1 MTSVPSRIVVDTNVW
16 LDFYLTAR
24 PGYQSARNALL
35 AAHERGVELL
45 YAATT
50 AKDVYYLT
58 SMSLKQDT
66 RHATGTL
73 TQGDALAIA
82 EMSWGFV
89 GNLCE
94 MATAVG
100 VDNADVWLALKYRRV
115 HRDFEDNLV
124 VAAAQRAKA
133 DLVLTTDEALMR
145 HSPVA
150 CLAPAD
156 LCALLDALD
165 PLEEPRG

>member
-1 MTSVPSRIVVDTNVW
+1 MTSAPRHVVVDTNVW
-16 LDFYLTAR
+16 LDFYLSAR
-24 PGYQSARNALL
+24 PGYQTARNALL
-35 AAHERGVELL
+35 SANERSIELL

-66 RHATGTL
+66 RHATGAL

-100 VDNADVWLALKYRRV
+100 VDNADVWLALKYKHL
-115 HRDFEDNLV
+115 HRDFEDNFV
-124 VAAAQRAKA
+124 IAAAQRAKA
-133 DLVLTTDEALMR
+133 DFILTTDEALMR

-156 LCALLDALD
+156 LCTLLDALD
-165 PLEEPRG
+165 PLEEPQG